1 MDIDP
6 DLPILTISQ
15 AAELAQMHP
24 QTLRQYDRLGLV
36 SPNRTSGLSRRYTL
50 RNVAQLAEVTRLTSE
65 GVTLNAI
72 KRILELENKNAELA
86 RRVLELEALLT
97 NEIEK
102 RPGTRIFAA
111 GDSGTVSV
119 AMGKRPSRATSV
131 VLWRQR

>member
-102 RPGTRIFAA
+102 QPGTRIFAA